1 MGDTRGTQ
9 NGTRARRSKST
20 RLPPTPTPREE
31 ACHKGNLVP
40 SLSSW
45 FPGTRLPPSEW
56 AQRGSPTPKTGS
68 GVPQPRHPRGPLL
81 PPASL
86 ILSHASPSDFVP
98 KEVTEM
104 SKGTRK
110 KKNSGHCKTLYNTE
124 VLFSVA
130 ANSFIRQTSLSLSL
144 VPGSKLGVGREG

>member
-1 MGDTRGTQ
+1 MLSGQAESPQEKLWCTGMKERGGHRGTQ

-20 RLPPTPTPREE
+20 RPPPPPTPREE

-40 SLSSW
+40 SLPSW
-45 FPGTRLPPSEW
+45 FPGTRLPPSERT
-56 AQRGSPTPKTGS
+56 QRGSPTPKTGP

-86 ILSHASPSDFVP
+86 ILSHASPSDFIP

-104 SKGTRK
+104 SKRTRK
-110 KKNSGHCKTLYNTE
+110 KEIQYIVKSYTT
-124 VLFSVA
+124 
-130 ANSFIRQTSLSLSL
+130 
-144 VPGSKLGVGREG
+144 

>member
-31 ACHKGNLVP
+31 ACHKGKLVP

-98 KEVTEM
+98 KDVTEM
-104 SKGTRK
+104 SKRTRK
-110 KKNSGHCKTLYNTE
+110 KEIRDIVKRYTTQK
-124 VLFSVA
+124 FS
-130 ANSFIRQTSLSLSL
+130 SLSQPIHSF
-144 VPGSKLGVGREG
+144 VRRH